1 MASSRGTDKKPPA
14 TPAPTSIVPDANTFD
29 PGLPASKTKTS
40 NTSNDSDTQP
50 NCPFCHISSTFPPYP
65 PTSPPTPFP
74 PTTSTSPQPQTFLLL
89 STPLLIAFLD
99 IMPLSPGHLLL
110 CPRRHAAKL
119 TDVLPD
125 EAAELGRYLRIL
137 SEAVTRA
144 TGIKDWNVV
153 QNNGAAAAQVVEH
166 MHFHVIPRP
175 GLREAER
182 FTSTMF
188 GRGKREDLDEE
199 EGEGLAERIRG
210 EVREVVREEEEA
222 ERKRGLRGKL

>member
-1 MASSRGTDKKPPA
+1 MASTNDKKPPA
-14 TPAPTSIVPDANTFD
+14 TPAPASIVPDANTFD
-29 PGLPASKTKTS
+29 PGLPASKTS
-40 NTSNDSDTQP
+40 ASNDSDTQL
-50 NCPFCHISSTFPPYP
+50 NCPFCHISSTFPSYSPL
-65 PTSPPTPFP
+65 SPPSPFP
-74 PTTSTSPQPQTFLLL
+74 PSTSTSPHPRTFLLL
-89 STPLLIAFLD
+89 STPLLVAFLD

-119 TDVLPD
+119 TDVFSD
-125 EAAELGRYLRIL
+125 EAAELGKYLRIL

-188 GRGKREDLDEE
+188 GRGRREDLDEE
-199 EGEGLAERIRG
+199 EGEELAGRIRG
-210 EVREVVREEEEA
+210 CVREVVREEK
-222 ERKRGLRGKL
+222 ERERGRKAKL